1 MDEIALGKSHYREGL
16 DVVIRRVALIL
27 GTLAVAA
34 AAFGDYV
41 RAKPWVQSSWLAR
54 SERKNNIASVLR
66 GLNRPA
72 VADMLDREAATELKQ
87 AVGRVLINEPAKDF
101 HLRTIAGA
109 TITLTSLKGK
119 AILISFW
126 ATWCGPCRAEMPGLV
141 DLYRRASGR
150 GLEILAVTTETPND
164 RQKIEHFTDAN
175 HLPFPVLYA
184 DGLDR
189 LYGLGA
195 LPGAVGIDRTGRV
208 RYREIG
214 FSGSSTMRALDLV
227 IDALLR

>member
-1 MDEIALGKSHYREGL
+1 
-16 DVVIRRVALIL
+16 VIRRVALVF

-34 AAFGDYV
+34 ATVGDYV
-41 RAKPWVQSSWLAR
+41 RARPWVEANWFAQ
-54 SERKNNIASVLR
+54 SERKINIASVLR
-66 GLNRPA
+66 GLSRPA
-72 VADMLDREAATELKQ
+72 EADTLDREVATEFRE
-87 AVGRVLINEPAKDF
+87 AVGRALINEPAEDF

-109 TITLTSLKGK
+109 TMTLASLKGK

-164 RQKIEHFTDAN
+164 RQKIEQFIDAN

-189 LYGLGA
+189 LYGLRG
-195 LPGAVGIDRTGRV
+195 LPGTVGIDRTGRM

-214 FSGSSTMRALDLV
+214 FSRGSTMRALDLV
-227 IDALLR
+227 IDELLR